1 MKKILFPIWSALL
14 LCVTSC
20 VQLEPPTIGAITID
34 KVTSDG
40 ITCSVTVEGDE
51 IADCG
56 FYYGTSK
63 LNVTNNKG
71 SKVQSTLS
79 AGSFSAV
86 ITDLKPNTTY
96 YIKGYAMNEAGEA
109 TTAIVDVKTSANVPE
124 ADDNKYPEVSK

>member
-1 MKKILFPIWSALL
+1 MKKILFPILSVLL

-20 VQLEPPTIGAITID
+20 VYIEAPTLGDITVDNI
-34 KVTSDG
+34 SPNSF
-40 ITCSVTVEGDE
+40 TCSVIVDDGD

-71 SKVQSTLS
+71 SKVQATTE

-86 ITDLKPNTTY
+86 ITGLTPNTTY

-109 TTAIVDVKTSANVPE
+109 VTAIVDVKTSSNVPN

>member
-1 MKKILFPIWSALL
+1 MKKILFPILSVLL

-20 VQLEPPTIGAITID
+20 VQVETPTLGDITVDNIAPN
-34 KVTSDG
+34 SF
-40 ITCSVTVEGDE
+40 TCSVVVDAGD

-71 SKVQSTLS
+71 SKVQATLE

-86 ITDLKPNTTY
+86 ITGLTPNTTY

-109 TTAIVDVKTSANVPE
+109 VTAIVDVKTSSNVPN